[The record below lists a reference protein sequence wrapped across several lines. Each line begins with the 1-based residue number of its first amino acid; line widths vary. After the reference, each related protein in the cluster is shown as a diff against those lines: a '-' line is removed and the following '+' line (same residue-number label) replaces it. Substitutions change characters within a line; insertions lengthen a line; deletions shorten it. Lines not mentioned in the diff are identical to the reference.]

1 MFPMLQERSILF
13 QKLNNYNTQPGHSS
27 NTINTP
33 FINIFSH
40 LLIESSYAAHFLF
53 VQQHSCAI
61 LTKKKKKQPHKMLSA
76 WYSLYE
82 LCHQVKYRR
91 RSSLAQP
98 QGQTCMP
105 APLAPM
111 PALLMGDILL
121 LPALFQLT
129 HTSQIFLI
137 HARSH
142 ASESC
147 LPLPS
152 ICNAK
157 SRYYCTANAGL
168 SLLALTRVPREDLCW
183 KQP

>member
-61 LTKKKKKQPHKMLSA
+61 LTKKKKIAAQDVVCVVLTVRTVPS
-76 WYSLYE
+76 SE
-82 LCHQVKYRR
+82 IQR

-168 SLLALTRVPREDLCW
+168 SLLALTRVPWEDLCW